1 MNQASATHAISHL
14 VIHRLVPGDGA
25 PSRVELRPQ
34 ANPLDDAAVRLM
46 ERLCRHLAER
56 PGKGFGHFERDEAN
70 FPMPRWVRAHAIE
83 GSLDFAG
90 LSREMLGHL
99 QQRIDEDKVEEGG
112 YVLFARATV
121 FGADCLYVALL
132 QETLGTVIGD
142 GLSILDSPHLDMAGL
157 QVAGRIDIS
166 AWQAGAERYI
176 SFLKGRGDVAGW
188 FKRFLGCTDVVI
200 ALKETKK
207 LVETIGHFA
216 DTQQLEAPQRDEL
229 MERAHLVLE
238 EMGERGDPLS
248 LQAVAAQ
255 IFPDAPARLAET
267 LQNEALDLATGFVP
281 DKRALRPLI
290 RFKAS
295 AADWKL
301 EFERSSLRGGSVHY
315 DKESNTLVLSNI
327 PEKLRQLLLDE

>member
-1 MNQASATHAISHL
+1 MNQASTTHAISHL
-14 VIHRLVPGDGA
+14 VIHRLAPGDGA

-56 PGKGFGHFERDEAN
+56 PGKGFGHFERDEGN
-70 FPMPRWVRAHAIE
+70 FPMAHWVRAHAIE

-142 GLSILDSPHLDMAGL
+142 GLRILDSPHLDMAGL

-207 LVETIGHFA
+207 LVETLTHFA
-216 DTQQLEAPQRDEL
+216 DTQQLEAPARDEL
-229 MERAHLVLE
+229 LERAHLVLE
-238 EMGERGDPLS
+238 EMHESGAPLDLAS
-248 LQAVAAQ
+248 VAEQ
-255 IFPDAPARLAET
+255 VFPDAPQKLVERL
-267 LQNEALDLATGFVP
+267 QDEAVDLATGFVP

-290 RFKAS
+290 RFKA
-295 AADWKL
+295 AAQDWKL
-301 EFERSSLRGGSVHY
+301 EFERAGLRSGTVQY
-315 DKESNTLVLSNI
+315 DPANNTLVLTDV
-327 PEKLRQLLLDE
+327 PEGLRKVLMEG